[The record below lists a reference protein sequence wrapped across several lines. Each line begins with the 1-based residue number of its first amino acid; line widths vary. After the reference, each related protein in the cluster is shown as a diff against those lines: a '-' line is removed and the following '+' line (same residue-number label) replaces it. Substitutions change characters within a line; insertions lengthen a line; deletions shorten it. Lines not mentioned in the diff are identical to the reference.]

1 MIFGILYFIRSNT
14 NKLLCNLNEYIS
26 FNSSLQTI
34 RFRRMARKAVKGRKG
49 LRPSHHIVHLFIC
62 SIPKHCKC
70 GEMSWS
76 NKLLGYI
83 FLTFWEIVWI
93 SYEKWLKNTYLKN
106 LYQPTQTPA
115 QKQCEYCRKWEKS
128 DLFYN
133 LYIRSQLWPL
143 ITLKLKYI

>member
-115 QKQCEYCRKWEKS
+115 RKRCDPTAEPYQGIHECVCGVAGPPK
-128 DLFYN
+128 
-133 LYIRSQLWPL
+133 
-143 ITLKLKYI
+143 